1 MRRKETV
8 TAVLDYV
15 LQKALSEMHWACKDL
30 QRTSKVGTRA
40 RAMVSGTNELGGFPW
55 RLRR

>member
-1 MRRKETV
+1 M
-8 TAVLDYV
+8 AVLDYV
-15 LQKALSEMHWACKDL
+15 LQKGLSEMHWACKDL